1 MVEWALVA
9 GFWSGAVISIIVI
22 SNPISTSALFIALT
36 ERMTNTEKVRLARES
51 IRYSLAIL
59 IFFALT
65 GMALFQLFGFTV
77 GAFRIAGGVLLM
89 TTAISMLNPK
99 PREEEVSEQ
108 AENIAII
115 PLSIPFTAGPGTIV
129 TVVVLMSEA
138 LNLAGGHG
146 WTTAILSA
154 LGVFAGIAVTVFV
167 SYQMMVRSE
176 YIDDRLGS
184 GRRVVTKLMGLIVM
198 AIAVQ
203 FIINGVKDI
212 TPEFVRIVDDARQM
226 MSFLWS

>member
-1 MVEWALVA
+1 MVDWAYVA
-9 GFWSGAVISIIVI
+9 GFWSGAIISIIVI

-36 ERMTNTEKVRLARES
+36 ERMTLTEKVKLARES
-51 IRYSLAIL
+51 VTYSTATL
-59 IFFALT
+59 IFFAIT

-99 PREEEVSEQ
+99 PRDEEVSEQ

-138 LNLAGGHG
+138 LNLAEGRG

-154 LGVFAGIAVTVFV
+154 VGVFAGIAVTIFV

-176 YIDDRLGS
+176 YIDARLGS

-203 FIINGVKDI
+203 FIINGIKDI
-212 TPEFVRIVDDARQM
+212 TPEFVKIVDEARQVLM
-226 MSFLWS
+226 LVWY